1 MNPQKKK
8 VGYFTLGIALLLT
21 GVLILCRLIMDFDV
35 TPYLPYAFPIVFI
48 ALGLEFL
55 LTRIFA
61 ERMKPPRQVGASAIA
76 IVLLVIYLMFVG
88 GAYFVGYVAGENGW
102 NIHRIVRSWDER
114 TNGRYAAQD
123 PLTIKADAPKPL
135 VVESA
140 YGDIHVRESP
150 NTEII
155 VTPSVLH
162 GREGDMAAVVLE
174 EQADKYILKVTPKNN
189 RDIPPMDL
197 DIVLP
202 ALPSVEIHS
211 SYGDIDIL
219 DIQGDVAVDSTF
231 GDVSIDV
238 CQGMVSVR
246 LANGDVEISEI
257 EKDVTVENS
266 FGDMELAGIG
276 GNVKLTNQNGDITL
290 AGIAGNVDAS
300 CSFGDIDYEHAA
312 RDLENATLSAKARF
326 GSISADSLTGKVNR
340 QTTSDSLDMTLGD
353 GGKKVTL
360 TTQNGSITI
369 D

>member
-35 TPYLPYAFPIVFI
+35 IPYLPYAFPIVFI

-61 ERMKPPRQVGASAIA
+61 ERMNPPRQVGASAIA
-76 IVLLVIYLMFVG
+76 IVLLVFYLLCVG
-88 GAYFVGYVAGENGW
+88 GTYFVGYVAGENGW
-102 NIHRIVRSWDER
+102 NIHRIVRSWDDR
-114 TNGRYAAQD
+114 VNGHYVVQP
-123 PLTIKADAPKPL
+123 PLVLKADAQKPL
-135 VVESA
+135 VVESS
-140 YGDIHVRESP
+140 YGDIHVRESQDG
-150 NTEII
+150 EII
-155 VTPSVLH
+155 ATPSIPV
-162 GREGDMAAVVLE
+162 GREADMPEMILE
-174 EQADKYILKVTPKNN
+174 EQADRYYLKVTP
-189 RDIPPMDL
+189 RDDGSIPPVDL

-202 ALPSVEIHS
+202 ALPSVEIRS

-219 DIQGDVAVDSTF
+219 DIGGNVAVDSAF

-238 CQGMVSVR
+238 CQGTVSVR
-246 LANGDVEISEI
+246 LANGDIEISEI
-257 EKDVTVENS
+257 KKDVTAENS

-276 GNVKLTNQNGDITL
+276 GSVKLTNQNGDITL
-290 AGIAGNVDAS
+290 AGIAGDIDAS

-326 GSISADSLTGKVNR
+326 GSISADSLTDKVNR